1 MRDHSVV
8 VDESGTP
15 RGVEFADIF
24 NVSVA
29 FLDRHLDEGRGD
41 KPFLVTR
48 GASWSIGEIAG
59 RANRTANAFKALG
72 IGPGDRVML
81 FCKDGPGFYD
91 GFLGAARIG
100 AVAIPV
106 NYFLRAA
113 DYAYMLKDSGARAVM
128 AHADMF
134 GEVEPAL
141 AEAGEAVRHRICVD
155 ADAPGWL
162 SHEALL
168 AASDPW
174 CPPEPTTPR
183 TDCFWLYS
191 SGSTGDPKAS
201 VHQHKDQVYTSV
213 LYAEAVAGMTADDV
227 LFSPPKMFFAY
238 GLGNSVSFPFWT
250 GATTIYLEGRPTA
263 ENTLDTITE
272 FKPSVYF
279 GVPTLYAMQLAAME
293 AGHEA
298 GPLQSALGGVRRRGA
313 AGFGVRGLEGAV
325 GRRDRRIYRL
335 ERGAALST
343 PPIRRAG
350 SGRAR
355 LAPSCRATRGASSA
369 RTARTCRTASPASSS
384 SRGESIATYYWN
396 KPERTARGMR
406 DGGWFHTGDTCY
418 RDGDGYYYFCGRD
431 DDMLKV
437 GGIWV
442 APFEVESALAAHPG
456 VLEAAVV
463 GAEGRERAGQAQGV
477 CRAQGARRR
486 GPPAGGRAGRFRP
499 RPARALQIPALD
511 RVRRR
516 AAQDRV
522 RQDPAFPAARRIE
535 EKRDGRCLGLA
546 DEVRCGHA
554 LDQHHRAAAL
564 RRDGAQGGDQPH
576 LAHAHPGRPG
586 ELGRGFRRADPAHR
600 RGA

>member
-8 VDESGTP
+8 VDESSTP
-15 RGVEFADIF
+15 RGVEFAETF

-29 FLDRHLDEGRGD
+29 FLDRHLEEGRGD
-41 KPFLVTR
+41 KPLLVTR
-48 GASWSIGEIAG
+48 GASWSIAAIAE
-59 RANRTANAFKALG
+59 RVNRTANAFKDLG
-72 IGPGDRVML
+72 IGRGDRVML

-113 DYAYMLKDSGARAVM
+113 DYAYMLKDSGASAVM

-134 GEVEPAL
+134 AEVEPAL
-141 AEAGEAVRHRICVD
+141 AEAGAAIRHRICVD
-155 ADAPGWL
+155 AEAPGWL

-201 VHQHKDQVYTSV
+201 VHRHKDQIYTSV
-213 LYAEAVAGMTADDV
+213 LYAEAVAGITADDV

-250 GATTIYLEGRPTA
+250 GATAVYLEDRPTA
-263 ENTLDTITE
+263 GNTLDTISG
-272 FKPSVYF
+272 FRPSVYF

-298 GPLQSALGGVRRRGA
+298 DLSSLRWAASGGEALPASVFEDWKARSGVEIVESIGSS
-313 AGFGVRGLEGAV
+313 E
-325 GRRDRRIYRL
+325 
-335 ERGAALST
+335 ALHFYT
-343 PPIRRAG
+343 ANPPTRVRAG
-350 SGRAR
+350 SLGTIVPGYEGRIVGEDGED
-355 LAPSCRATRGASSA
+355 LPDGE
-369 RTARTCRTASPASSS
+369 PGEFVIK
-384 SRGESIATYYWN
+384 GESVAAYYWN
-396 KPERTARGMR
+396 KPGRTARGMR
-406 DGGWFHTGDTCY
+406 GGGWFHTGDTCY
-418 RDGDGYYYFCGRD
+418 RDKDGYYYFCGRD

-463 GAEGRERAGQAQGV
+463 GAEDENGLVKPKAFVALKEPGGAGPHLEADLVAFVRGRLAPFKYPRWIEFVDELPKTASGKIQ
-477 CRAQGARRR
+477 
-486 GPPAGGRAGRFRP
+486 RFR
-499 RPARALQIPALD
+499 L
-511 RVRRR
+511 
-516 AAQDRV
+516 
-522 RQDPAFPAARRIE
+522 
-535 EKRDGRCLGLA
+535 
-546 DEVRCGHA
+546 
-554 LDQHHRAAAL
+554 
-564 RRDGAQGGDQPH
+564 
-576 LAHAHPGRPG
+576 
-586 ELGRGFRRADPAHR
+586 